1 MPSFAGKEP
10 HPIVPCPSYGEVS
23 RGLVTRGTRPTW
35 SRVFFWVSLTTL
47 APCAWHLGVMVSVVW
62 SFFKRSGFSWGSAM
76 CIEGQF
82 VQKIEVSL
90 RVLCTVVLIWVVVV
104 CLAYG
109 GSLVLCWYGDK
120 NATELEAWD
129 PVPDADKGSGDHDLN
144 GERSQHSRVVP
155 AVTRQSNPDAVV
167 RWIRR
172 ICGTSAEWEETYV
185 PLIMSQSIDGATIL
199 SLSTERL
206 IQLGFR
212 ESHAFLVFDKLH
224 PQDNLEMQTP
234 DFG

>member
-1 MPSFAGKEP
+1 M
-10 HPIVPCPSYGEVS
+10 
-23 RGLVTRGTRPTW
+23 
-35 SRVFFWVSLTTL
+35 FFNEDCVDAELRQKGTTL
-47 APCAWHLGVMVSVVW
+47 YCTMYFV
-62 SFFKRSGFSWGSAM
+62 RRGFSWPCYSVDSTHVVKMAACARRLGL
-76 CIEGQF
+76 GGLVVLQP
-82 VQKIEVSL
+82 VWLLVGLSL
-90 RVLCTVVLIWVVVV
+90 LVLCTVVLIWVVVALLVYGV
-104 CLAYG
+104 CFKVVC
-109 GSLVLCWYGDK
+109 GSWLVTL
-120 NATELEAWD
+120 AWD
-129 PVPDADKGSGDHDLN
+129 PVPDADKDPGDLD
-144 GERSQHSRVVP
+144 GEETYRSLHSRVVP

-224 PQDNLEMQTP
+224 PQDNLETQTP